1 MNFVLQNNLDSLVQ
15 MPIYSVGETPMIIN
29 MGDNIYTQPNENISN
44 FTNINYYNNTELP
57 NIINMTDING
67 INQEFFPLIEPS
79 PTIMYN
85 TDIITNDNLD
95 NYVPNY
101 NNNFQIIQPIPTLET
116 NYDNQVFGAIEIPT
130 QIIPSANDLILG
142 VKNNDLNNF
151 YESIEY
157 NDNTLT
163 GYNVEYTNIIQN
175 THLEN
180 KNDAEQP
187 LIVNNSISK
196 INTNIAYQKLRDKNP
211 SIENLSLDIDDY
223 EIKKKLESY
232 ELSKSFAIMND
243 EIPSKIKNQPKLDF
257 QPNINIQADNF
268 DQTIPLTTSHY
279 LVNNELNTTK
289 NNDINNTEQNSITYI
304 TESTEDTLGRQVYY
318 SQTKIIPVDQI
329 NNNQVQEVEYE
340 YVYEDQGDYLPQQ
353 EVLIDP
359 STIPINAQV
368 QQEII
373 TPEFNLVNA
382 QPMIYQD
389 DSPIAT
395 EMTDQQFYLPQQEVL
410 IDPSTIPINAQV
422 QQEII
427 TPEFNLVNAQPMIY
441 QDDSPI
447 ATEMTDQQ
455 FYLPQQE
462 VLIDP
467 STIPINAQV
476 QQEIITPE
484 FNLVNVQPMINQDDS
499 PVTTQLADPN
509 QYYTIINQNEII
521 PSILP
526 QTFNTYN
533 ASIEPIV
540 NPLIMPTDGQMFIE
554 TPTIPL
560 NYTNQA
566 YIYNTYI

>member
-499 PVTTQLADPN
+499 PITTQLADPN

>member
-163 GYNVEYTNIIQN
+163 GYNVEYNNIIQN

-353 EVLIDP
+353 EALIDP

-368 QQEII
+368 QQEI
-373 TPEFNLVNA
+373 TPEYNIVNA

-389 DSPIAT
+389 GSPIAT

-410 IDPSTIPINAQV
+410 IDPSTI
-422 QQEII
+422 
-427 TPEFNLVNAQPMIY
+427 
-441 QDDSPI
+441 S
-447 ATEMTDQQ
+447 
-455 FYLPQQE
+455 
-462 VLIDP
+462 
-467 STIPINAQV
+467 INAQV

-499 PVTTQLADPN
+499 PITTQLADPN

-526 QTFNTYN
+526 QMFNTYN

>member
-373 TPEFNLVNA
+373 TPEFNLVN
-382 QPMIYQD
+382 
-389 DSPIAT
+389 
-395 EMTDQQFYLPQQEVL
+395 
-410 IDPSTIPINAQV
+410 
-422 QQEII
+422 
-427 TPEFNLVNAQPMIY
+427 
-441 QDDSPI
+441 
-447 ATEMTDQQ
+447 
-455 FYLPQQE
+455 
-462 VLIDP
+462 
-467 STIPINAQV
+467 
-476 QQEIITPE
+476 
-484 FNLVNVQPMINQDDS
+484 VQPMINQDDS
-499 PVTTQLADPN
+499 PITTQLADPN